1 MGLQNQAGMKAILTA
16 LDVKAVPL
24 LDLKG
29 QYLAIRD
36 EVRAAL
42 DRVIESQH
50 LILGPEVEAL
60 EKEIADYSGCKYG
73 IGLSSGTDALLVALM
88 AIDIK
93 AGDEVITPTFSF
105 FATAGCV
112 ARLGARPVFVDIDS
126 GTYNIAVDQI
136 EPLIT
141 ERTRAI
147 IPVHLYGQMAEMDA
161 VMEIARKFN
170 LIVIEDAAQAI
181 GAEYK
186 GRRAGSIGDFGCL
199 SFYPTKNLGGFGDGG
214 MITANNPE
222 SADLVRL
229 LRNHGDG
236 PKYHHK
242 VVGGNFRLD
251 AIQAAVLRVK
261 LKYLDE
267 WTRMR
272 QINAANYRKLFVESG
287 LISESN
293 SMDDKSNPHGIS
305 LPVEAADRR
314 HIYNQFVVRVSRR
327 DELKSF
333 LQERQ
338 IGTEVYYPVP
348 LHLQECFAGL
358 GYKAGDLPVSEEAAK
373 HTLALPIYPELTL
386 HQQETVVWAI
396 KDFYAQ
402 S

>member
-1 MGLQNQAGMKAILTA
+1 MSYSKDESVLTEV
-16 LDVKAVPL
+16 DVKPVPL
-24 LDLKG
+24 LDLKE
-29 QYLAIRD
+29 QYVVIRD

-60 EKEIADYSGCKYG
+60 EQEIAGYSDCKYG
-73 IGLSSGTDALLVALM
+73 VGLSSGTDALLVALM
-88 AIDIK
+88 AIGVK
-93 AGDEVITPTFSF
+93 AGDEVITPSYSF

-112 ARLGARPVFVDIDS
+112 ARLGARPVFVDSDPQ
-126 GTYNIAVDQI
+126 TYNLAVDQI
-136 EPLIT
+136 ESLIT

-186 GRRAGSIGDFGCL
+186 GRRAGSIGDLGCF

-214 MITANNPE
+214 MITTNSPE
-222 SADLVRL
+222 LADRVRL

-267 WTRMR
+267 WTRRR
-272 QINAANYRKLFVESG
+272 QVNAANYRKLFSD
-287 LISESN
+287 S
-293 SMDDKSNPHGIS
+293 SMAAKSNAAEIKADS
-305 LPVEAADRR
+305 FDINLPVEAAERR
-314 HIYNQFVVRVSRR
+314 HIYNQFVIKVSRR
-327 DELKSF
+327 DKLRAF

-348 LHLQECFAGL
+348 LHLQECFAEL
-358 GYKAGDLPVSEEAAK
+358 GYKAGELPASEEAASR
-373 HTLALPIYPELTL
+373 TLALPVYPELTL
-386 HQQETVVWAI
+386 QQQEAVVGAI
-396 KDFYAQ
+396 EDFY
-402 S
+402 SLP

>member
-1 MGLQNQAGMKAILTA
+1 MLRDIETI
-16 LDVKAVPL
+16 AVPL

-29 QYLAIRD
+29 QYASIRE

-42 DRVIESQH
+42 DRVIDSQH

-60 EKEIADYSGCKYG
+60 EQEIARYSDCRYG
-73 IGLSSGTDALLVALM
+73 VGLSSGTDALLVALM
-88 AIDIK
+88 AIGIK

-126 GTYNIAVDQI
+126 ETYNIAAAKI
-136 EPLIT
+136 ESLIT
-141 ERTRAI
+141 ERTKAI

-161 VMEIARKFN
+161 LIEIARKYN

-186 GRRAGSIGDFGCL
+186 GRRAGSIGDIGCF

-214 MITANNPE
+214 MITTNDSKLAE
-222 SADLVRL
+222 TVRL

-236 PKYHHK
+236 PKYYHK

-251 AIQAAVLRVK
+251 AVQAAVLRVK

-267 WTRMR
+267 WTRKR
-272 QINAANYRKLFVESG
+272 QVNAENYRKLFSDSSPIAKASSAES
-287 LISESN
+287 SSH
-293 SMDDKSNPHGIS
+293 SSDVK
-305 LPVEAADRR
+305 LPVEAAERR
-314 HIYNQFVVRVSRR
+314 HIYNQFVVKVSRR
-327 DELKSF
+327 DELRTF
-333 LQERQ
+333 LQERR

-348 LHLQECFAGL
+348 LHLQECFADL
-358 GYKAGDLPVSEEAAK
+358 GYKAGDLPVSEEAAS
-373 HTLALPIYPELTL
+373 HTLALPVYPELTL
-386 HQQETVVWAI
+386 SQQEIVAGAI

>member
-1 MGLQNQAGMKAILTA
+1 MTEV
-16 LDVKAVPL
+16 DVKPVPL
-24 LDLKG
+24 LDLKE
-29 QYLAIRD
+29 QYVVIRD

-60 EKEIADYSGCKYG
+60 EQEIAGYSDCKYG
-73 IGLSSGTDALLVALM
+73 VGLSSGTDALLVALM
-88 AIDIK
+88 AIGVK
-93 AGDEVITPTFSF
+93 AGDEVITPSYSF

-112 ARLGARPVFVDIDS
+112 ARLGARPVFVDSDPQ
-126 GTYNIAVDQI
+126 TYNLAVDQI
-136 EPLIT
+136 ESLIT

-186 GRRAGSIGDFGCL
+186 GRRAGSIGDLGCF

-214 MITANNPE
+214 MITTNSPE
-222 SADLVRL
+222 LADRVRL

-267 WTRMR
+267 WTRRR
-272 QINAANYRKLFVESG
+272 QVNAANYRKLFSD
-287 LISESN
+287 S
-293 SMDDKSNPHGIS
+293 SMAAKSNAAEIKADS
-305 LPVEAADRR
+305 FDINLPVEAAERR
-314 HIYNQFVVRVSRR
+314 HIYNQFVIKVSRR
-327 DELKSF
+327 DKLRAF

-348 LHLQECFAGL
+348 LHLQECFAEL
-358 GYKAGDLPVSEEAAK
+358 GYKAGELPASEEAASR
-373 HTLALPIYPELTL
+373 TLALPVYPELTL
-386 HQQETVVWAI
+386 QQQEAVVGAI
-396 KDFYAQ
+396 EDFY
-402 S
+402 SLP

>member
-1 MGLQNQAGMKAILTA
+1 MLRSVETI
-16 LDVKAVPL
+16 AVPL
-24 LDLKG
+24 LDLKE
-29 QYLAIRD
+29 QYASIRE

-42 DRVIESQH
+42 DLVLDSQH

-60 EKEIADYSGCKYG
+60 EQEIAGYSDCKYG
-73 IGLSSGTDALLVALM
+73 VGLSSGTDALLVALM
-88 AIDIK
+88 AIGVK
-93 AGDEVITPTFSF
+93 AGDEVITPSYSF

-112 ARLGARPVFVDIDS
+112 ARLGARPVFVDSDPQ
-126 GTYNIAVDQI
+126 TYNLAVDQI
-136 EPLIT
+136 ESLIT

-186 GRRAGSIGDFGCL
+186 GRRAGSIGDLGCF

-214 MITANNPE
+214 MITTNSPE
-222 SADLVRL
+222 LAERVRL

-267 WTRMR
+267 WTGRR
-272 QINAANYRKLFVESG
+272 QINAANYRKLFSDSS
-287 LISESN
+287 LKA
-293 SMDDKSNPHGIS
+293 KSNAAENRVDSFGIN
-305 LPVEAADRR
+305 LPVEAAERR
-314 HIYNQFVVRVSRR
+314 HIYNQFVIKVSRR
-327 DELKSF
+327 DKLRAF

-348 LHLQECFAGL
+348 LHLQECFAEL
-358 GYKAGDLPVSEEAAK
+358 GYKAGELPESEEAASR
-373 HTLALPIYPELTL
+373 TLALPIYPELTL
-386 HQQETVVWAI
+386 QQQEAVVGAI
-396 KDFYAQ
+396 EDFYSQ
-402 S
+402 P